1 MKIFTNSD
9 SHSFEY
15 ELKQNGEEQIIS
27 QNGKP
32 AGFDLR
38 ALGEGR
44 YALLVGNR
52 SYLVHMVKQ
61 NEKYHVHVG
70 GEYFAIEVEDERT
83 RRLKEMVQQSGGGP
97 KEQIIK
103 TPIPG
108 LVLKVQVEE
117 GQSVAKGD
125 PLLVLEAMKMENVIK
140 APCACTVA
148 EIAVEAGQTVQQDQ
162 KLLTLVTEQ

>member
-1 MKIFTNSD
+1 MKLFTDSD

-15 ELKQNGEEQIIS
+15 LLEEDGAEQIIS
-27 QNGKP
+27 RNGQPVK
-32 AGFDLR
+32 FDFQP
-38 ALGEGR
+38 LGEGR
-44 YALLVGNR
+44 YALLVGSR
-52 SYLVHMVKQ
+52 SYLVHLVKQ
-61 NEKYHVHVG
+61 NEQYHVHVG
-70 GEYFAIEVEDERT
+70 GEYFAVAVEDERT
-83 RRLKEMVQQSGGGP
+83 RKLKEMVQQSGGGP

-108 LVLKVQVEE
+108 LVLKVQVKE

-162 KLLTLVTEQ
+162 NLLTLVAE